1 MPKKYLCL
9 DLGTAH
15 TGLAVSEEGIL
26 ATPLATIYEKDLN
39 TLVEKLEPFVEEI
52 NPDIL
57 VIGVPAYGL
66 LVHYGEELEKKLQAI
81 FTKEIVFYNEDL
93 SSKKAQKTLDNTTKS
108 HHQKK
113 QLEHQTAAAHIL
125 QDYLDNI

>member
-1 MPKKYLCL
+1 MKYLCL

-15 TGLAVSEEGIL
+15 TGLSVSEEGVH
-26 ATPLATIYEKDLN
+26 ATPLATIFEKDLDS
-39 TLVEKLEPFVEEI
+39 LIGKLTPYLAQA

-57 VIGVPAYGL
+57 VIGTPSHGL
-66 LVHYGEELEKKLQAI
+66 LVDYGKLLAEKVKNIYNGQI
-81 FTKEIVFYNEDL
+81 IFYNEDL
-93 SSKKAQKTLDNTTKS
+93 SSKKAQKTLNSTTKS

-125 QDYLDNI
+125 QDYLDNL

>member
-1 MPKKYLCL
+1 MKYLCL

-26 ATPLATIYEKDLN
+26 ATPLATIFEKDLDN
-39 TLVEKLEPFVEEI
+39 LIGKLTPYLAQT
-52 NPDIL
+52 NPDTL

-66 LVHYGEELEKKLQAI
+66 LVDYGKLLSEKLKSI
-81 FTKEIVFYNEDL
+81 YDGEIIFYNEDL

-125 QDYLDNI
+125 QDFLDNL

>member
-1 MPKKYLCL
+1 MKYLCL

-15 TGLAVSEEGIL
+15 TGLSFSEEGIL
-26 ATPLATIYEKDLN
+26 ATPLATIFEKDLDS
-39 TLVEKLEPFVEEI
+39 LIGKLTPYLAQT

-57 VIGVPAYGL
+57 VIGTPSHGL
-66 LVHYGEELEKKLQAI
+66 LVDYGKLLGEKIKSLYNG
-81 FTKEIVFYNEDL
+81 EIVFYNEDL
-93 SSKKAQKTLDNTTKS
+93 SSKKAQKTLSNTTKS

-125 QDYLDNI
+125 QDYLDNL